1 MFKKVLVSSLFC
13 LALVGFAGCADST
26 KNISGKCG
34 TGKCDSAKKVE
45 KKCGA
50 GKCDSAKKVEK
61 KCGQ

>member
-1 MFKKVLVSSLFC
+1 MFKKILVSSLLC

-26 KNISGKCG
+26 KNMS
-34 TGKCDSAKKVE
+34 GKCDSAKKVE

-50 GKCDSAKKVEK
+50 GKCDSAKKAEK